1 MTLSCPYCNHA
12 FEAEPAARV
21 TCPRCGD
28 AFALR
33 GGEGTDPASPI
44 SRPISSAVASSRQW
58 SLHAKVVACGLLLMA
73 IGLAFVV
80 VGRVRL
86 SRLKPDS
93 PVVDVPPSANVT
105 PPLELRGL
113 GYLPSNCNLVFAVQP
128 GPLLAY
134 AEKTKQDPVE
144 LLAKNRVPASVL
156 GALAQAGITLQQIDH
171 LVGGFHILDLNEE
184 PRICLVL
191 MLRTPLA
198 DEAKFLEQLKAKR
211 GENANRHEVK
221 FDNLPMKL
229 AKASATTWV
238 FGLSEKDLASAPG
251 GAEMSPSCRELIQ
264 EWVPRDAAI
273 WAAADTAR
281 WSEKPILKLLK
292 KEWLPT
298 LAKGRAAT
306 VSLSFA
312 DEVKLRVAV
321 RCADTDASDKL
332 FAYFKGKAT
341 SERSLA
347 SSAGEWAKL
356 EVVADPKDTIT
367 TVKGFLDDA
376 GR

>member
-1 MTLSCPYCNHA
+1 MKLSCPYCNHA
-12 FEAEPAARV
+12 FEAAPAARV
-21 TCPRCGD
+21 TCPRCED
-28 AFALR
+28 AFPVR
-33 GGEGTDPASPI
+33 GGPAPVHSI
-44 SRPISSAVASSRQW
+44 WSREAAQAVDLAGILKRNLKQAAIILLLFFLVIAGVVFW
-58 SLHAKVVACGLLLMA
+58 KIREQQKVVPPDPLPLL
-73 IGLAFVV
+73 
-80 VGRVRL
+80 
-86 SRLKPDS
+86 
-93 PVVDVPPSANVT
+93 SASVT
-105 PPLELRGL
+105 PPLGLRGL
-113 GYLPSNCNLVFAVQP
+113 GYLPPNCNLVFAVQP
-128 GPLLAY
+128 GPLLVY

-144 LLAKNRVPASVL
+144 LLTKNRVPASAL

-171 LVGGFHILDLNEE
+171 LVGGFHIPDLNEE

-191 MLRTPLA
+191 VLRTPLA
-198 DEAKFLEQLKAKR
+198 DEARFLEQLNAKR
-211 GENANRHEVK
+211 SESANRFEVK

-229 AKASATTWV
+229 SKVSGTTWV
-238 FGLSEKDLASAPG
+238 FGFTEKDLV
-251 GAEMSPSCRELIQ
+251 GAELSPSCRELIR
-264 EWVPRDAAI
+264 EWVPTDAAM
-273 WAAADTAR
+273 WVAADTAR

-292 KEWLPT
+292 KEWLPI

-312 DEVKLRVAV
+312 DEAKLRVAV
-321 RCADTDASDKL
+321 RCVDTDASDKL